1 MAKRCCIIYM
11 YDLGMIGL
19 VDKNIPKF
27 YTKKIHIKTYFHF
40 IPDASTD
47 RTALNQSF
55 GSSF

>member
-1 MAKRCCIIYM
+1 MRGEMAKRCCIIYM

-40 IPDASTD
+40 IPEVLADASTD
-47 RTALNQSF
+47 RTA
-55 GSSF
+55 